1 MTNINSQVTN
11 DFLFSTALKANR
23 TKRKRY
29 LIASAVIVLILV
41 LTFALLDRYCPAS
54 GLPLS
59 SARRAEHR
67 LKNRVSFPSSEDFDT
82 RVTVAA
88 LLQPGDDQNRWS
100 DTRAARIEGYVVSVG
115 RAGIEMANCWSP
127 CRRDVHINVALRPD
141 APENEQLIV
150 EVTPHLERWAA
161 ANRLDWSAETLER
174 SLVGKWVRFEGW
186 LFYDSGHAKESDN
199 TFKEGSDLW
208 RATAWEIHPVTKIEI
223 VR

>member
-1 MTNINSQVTN
+1 M
-11 DFLFSTALKANR
+11 R
-23 TKRKRY
+23 RRY
-29 LIASAVIVLILV
+29 LITLVIIILSLA
-41 LTFALLDRYCPAS
+41 LTFVLLDRYCPAS
-54 GLPLS
+54 GLPFS

-67 LKNRVSFPSSEDFDT
+67 LKNRVSFPSSQDFDGS
-82 RVTVAA
+82 VTLAA
-88 LLQPGDDQNRWS
+88 LLQPGDDQSRWS
-100 DTRAARIEGYVVSVG
+100 EARAARIEGYVVSVG

>member
-1 MTNINSQVTN
+1 M
-11 DFLFSTALKANR
+11 R
-23 TKRKRY
+23 RRY
-29 LIASAVIVLILV
+29 LITLVIIILSLA
-41 LTFALLDRYCPAS
+41 LTFVLLDRYCPAS
-54 GLPLS
+54 GLPFS

-67 LKNRVSFPSSEDFDT
+67 LKNRVSFPSSQDFDGS
-82 RVTVAA
+82 VTLAA
-88 LLQPGDDQNRWS
+88 LLQPGDDQSRWS
-100 DTRAARIEGYVVSVG
+100 NARAARIEGYAVSVG

-161 ANRLDWSAETLER
+161 ANGLDWSAETLER

-186 LFYDSGHAKESDN
+186 LFYDSGHAKESAN

-208 RATAWEIHPVTKIEI
+208 RATAWEIHPVTRIEI
-223 VR
+223 LR